1 MSMSS
6 RLTDAFARIG
16 QEFKAVRSA
25 IAQKYT
31 KPSDGI
37 PFGDLAA
44 GVQDKFKP
52 YWADVRSKPSEFQP
66 SQHNHDISELNAT
79 GSPGTGNYLRGDGT
93 WSTPPNTNTTYP
105 VMTQSVAQTG
115 TSTTLNTISATVLK
129 GAINYHTSGKVNAAS
144 GSLTIWTGT
153 VANLPTS
160 RNSNTIYLAW

>member
-1 MSMSS
+1 MSLSS

-37 PFGDLAA
+37 PLGDLAA

-52 YWADVRSKPSEFQP
+52 DWVDIRSKPVEFQP
-66 SQHNHDISELNAT
+66 SPHNHDISELNAT
-79 GSPGTGNYLRGDGT
+79 GSPGNGNYLEGDGT
-93 WSTPPNTNTTYP
+93 WSVPPNTTYP
-105 VMTQSVAQTG
+105 VMTQATAQTG
-115 TSTTLNTISATVLK
+115 TATTLNTISATVLK
-129 GAINYHTSGKVNAAS
+129 GAINYHTSGKVNATS

-153 VANLPTS
+153 VANLPTT
-160 RNSNTIYLAW
+160 RDSNTIYLAW

>member
-31 KPSDGI
+31 KPIDGI
-37 PFGDLAA
+37 PLEDLAA
-44 GVQDKFKP
+44 GVQDKFNP
-52 YWADVRSKPSEFQP
+52 YWVDIRSKPAEFQP

-79 GSPGTGNYLRGDGT
+79 GVPGTGNYLRGDGT
-93 WSTPPNTNTTYP
+93 WNVPPNTTYP
-105 VMTQSVAQTG
+105 VMTQAAAQTG
-115 TSTTLNTISATVLK
+115 TGTTLNTISPTVLK

-144 GSLTIWTGT
+144 GSLTIWTGA
-153 VANLPTS
+153 VADLPTTKDA
-160 RNSNTIYLAW
+160 NTLYFAW

>member
-31 KPSDGI
+31 KPIDGI
-37 PFGDLAA
+37 PLEDLAA

-79 GSPGTGNYLRGDGT
+79 GLPGNGNYLRGDGT
-93 WSTPPNTNTTYP
+93 WSVPPNTIYP
-105 VMTQSVAQTG
+105 VMTQTMAQTG
-115 TSTTLNTISATVLK
+115 TGTSVNSISPTVLK
-129 GAINYHTSGKVNAAS
+129 GAIDYHTSGKVNAAS

-153 VANLPTS
+153 VAQLPATKDA
-160 RNSNTIYLAW
+160 NTLYFAW